1 MIASPYPSVDAWS
14 ISAIVR
20 LSAINEITRFTQNI
34 EETFG
39 EAWERFKEMLRQCP
53 HHEFSELHQIN
64 TFYNGLNE
72 HEQDSLNAAAGGN
85 FLRKTPKDALIIIEN
100 KSKVRYSRNK
110 PVTFKVSTTS
120 SGNSSSTDARIY
132 KLTDIISNLVETFN
146 KKMTTLATVKA
157 VGETYVICGGAHP
170 YYDCIATDSNI
181 PSACATMGTYN
192 QGNTGFH
199 PQVATNYRACR
210 C

>member
-1 MIASPYPSVDAWS
+1 
-14 ISAIVR
+14 
-20 LSAINEITRFTQNI
+20 TRFTQKF

-53 HHEFSELHQIN
+53 HHEFLELHQIN

-72 HEQDSLNAAAGGN
+72 HEQDPLNATTGGN
-85 FLRKTPKDALIIIEN
+85 FLRKTPKDALILIEN

-157 VGETYVICGGAHP
+157 VKETCVICGGAHP

-181 PSACATMGTYN
+181 PSACATTGTYN

-199 PQVATNYRACR
+199 PQVETNYHACR